1 MQSRLASLKET
12 AKADLVRDD
21 FIWHFLLQSVSPM
34 EGNSKGWHGLIGE
47 RSNYKRVTFETL
59 APLNRKT
66 RLAQLDETLREP
78 TSQCQKRKQNG

>member
-12 AKADLVRDD
+12 AKADLARDD
-21 FIWHFLLQSVSPM
+21 FIWHFLLQSFPRW
-34 EGNSKGWHGLIGE
+34 GNSKGWHGLIGE
-47 RSNYKRVTFETL
+47 RSKYERVTFETP

-78 TSQCQKRKQNG
+78 TSQCQKRKRNG